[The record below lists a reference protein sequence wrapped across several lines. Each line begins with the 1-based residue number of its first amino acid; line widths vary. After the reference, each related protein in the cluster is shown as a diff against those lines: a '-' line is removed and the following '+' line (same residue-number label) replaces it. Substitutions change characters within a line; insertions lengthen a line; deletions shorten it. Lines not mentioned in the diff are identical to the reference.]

1 MKFIISFSIQSQ
13 FLTTLASFAPPPS
26 LTNVSVSPTGVAR
39 PLFYPPP
46 SRKFVGNP
54 TCWVLPFAQQALP
67 TVFF

>member
-39 PLFYPPP
+39 SLFYPP

-67 TVFF
+67 VFF